1 MTGYPTGMTDNRTQ
15 TELEA
20 LECQGWDT
28 LCDGTSVE
36 FYGKVMTDDGLMVLA
51 NGSTLG
57 RDDVVEALRNAKTW
71 GRYEMTDVHV
81 VPIDH
86 AGGVGV
92 HRRGLPRRGCAGGRR
107 DEQRLP
113 PQRRRMET
121 RAVPADAGVRRLT
134 LILQ

>member
-1 MTGYPTGMTDNRTQ
+1 MTAPS
-15 TELEA
+15 A
-20 LECQGWDT
+20 
-28 LCDGTSVE
+28 E

-86 AGGVGV
+86 DAAALVYTG
-92 HRRGLPRRGCAGGRR
+92 AAYR
-107 DEQRLP
+107 DEGAP
-113 PQRRRMET
+113 VVAVMSSVYRRNGDGWKLALYQQT
-121 RAVPADAGVRRLT
+121 PVSAA
-134 LILQ
+134 